1 MNVNQCF
8 SFKGIS
14 VCRKSDNHP
23 YGDLAKS
30 GYKPEIKYK
39 SSIILLYVWLHNENH
54 IYEFGNFYF
63 FLSSL
68 LATENLINHSIN
80 V

>member
-1 MNVNQCF
+1 M
-8 SFKGIS
+8 SIS
-14 VCRKSDNHP
+14 VFLLKEFLFVEKSDNHP

-39 SSIILLYVWLHNENH
+39 SSIISLYVWLHDENH